1 MTEQQIQSKVIKKLE
16 NNGWYVIKLIRT
28 TKVGIPD
35 LMAIKEGVVKF
46 FEVKRPKVGVVSE
59 IQKYRIK
66 QLNEH
71 GIEAVI
77 ITSEQE
83 I

>member
-1 MTEQQIQSKVIKKLE
+1 
-16 NNGWYVIKLIRT
+16 VIKLIRT

-71 GIEAVI
+71 GIEAMI

>member
-71 GIEAVI
+71 GIEAMI

>member
-71 GIEAVI
+71 GNEVMI

>member
-1 MTEQQIQSKVIKKLE
+1 MTEQQIQLKVIKKLE
-16 NNGWYVIKLIRT
+16 NDGWYVIKLIRT

-71 GIEAVI
+71 GIEAMI

>member
-35 LMAIKEGVVKF
+35 LMAIKDGVVKF
-46 FEVKRPKVGVVSE
+46 FEVKRPKVGIVSE

-71 GIEAVI
+71 GIEAMI

>member
-35 LMAIKEGVVKF
+35 LMAIKDGVVKF

-71 GIEAVI
+71 GIEAMV

>member
-16 NNGWYVIKLIRT
+16 NDGWYVIKLIRT

-71 GIEAVI
+71 GIEAMI